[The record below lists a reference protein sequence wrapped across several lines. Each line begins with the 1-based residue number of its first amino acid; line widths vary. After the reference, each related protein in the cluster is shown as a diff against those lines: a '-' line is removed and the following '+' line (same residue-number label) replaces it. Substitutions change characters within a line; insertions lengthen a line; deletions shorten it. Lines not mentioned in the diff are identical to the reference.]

1 MRGVKSW
8 KKLRPR
14 LNHQLACI
22 MNLLKKR
29 RARRDWLYMT
39 PRQMK
44 KMINIKITNP
54 VCLDVPALQQ
64 ESLHW
69 NFKFLFFTNDKQIYI
84 SVMIE
89 NKDLLIFDPKV

>member
-8 KKLRPR
+8 KKLQPR

-54 VCLDVPALQQ
+54 VCLDVPYSKKVYIGISNFHF
-64 ESLHW
+64 SLMT
-69 NFKFLFFTNDKQIYI
+69 NKFIYQ
-84 SVMIE
+84 
-89 NKDLLIFDPKV
+89 L

>member
-14 LNHQLACI
+14 LNHPLACI

-39 PRQMK
+39 PLQMK

-54 VCLDVPALQQ
+54 VGLAVPYSKKAYIGISNFYF
-64 ESLHW
+64 SLTT
-69 NFKFLFFTNDKQIYI
+69 NKFIYQ
-84 SVMIE
+84 
-89 NKDLLIFDPKV
+89 L

>member
-8 KKLRPR
+8 KKLQPR

-39 PRQMK
+39 RRQMK

-54 VCLDVPALQQ
+54 VCLDVPYSNKVYIGISNFYF
-64 ESLHW
+64 SLMT
-69 NFKFLFFTNDKQIYI
+69 NKFIYH
-84 SVMIE
+84 
-89 NKDLLIFDPKV
+89 L